1 MQHPVLSL
9 GHALPTPTELQKP
22 PAHNESIEREN
33 SRSQTELDRNLR
45 PRTNLQFVLAD
56 ALPDTDD
63 RTKAVSGGT
72 RNRPGRAPNPPTPP
86 TPSAR
91 APEPRRVPTPLLDK
105 FGDDISKR
113 AHEGKVDAAFGRDKE
128 IEQVVQTLIRR
139 TKSNPVLIGDPG
151 VGKTA
156 IVEELARQ
164 IDVGLIPELEG
175 KRIVSLSVGNLLA
188 GTKLR
193 GDLEERVKGILE
205 EAKSSPNIILFIDE
219 IHSVVAAGGSESGS
233 DISNMLKP
241 DLARGKIKVI
251 GATTIDEYR
260 QHIERDPALE
270 RRFRPVTVGEP
281 SKSDLM
287 DILMG
292 VKSSYESFHG
302 VTFPQET
309 ITAVAQYS
317 DRYIPDRHQP
327 DKAIDLI
334 DETGSRVKFRKHLDK
349 TASTIVTEADVA
361 AVISSL
367 RGIPIG
373 SVKLDKLARVREL
386 EPEMK
391 RLIIGQEG
399 PIEEL
404 VKAEKREI
412 AGVRDPKRPYVMFF
426 LGATGTGK
434 TYTTQVFSDLTN
446 RPLIRLDMSEFMESH
461 SVSKLIGSPPGYVGF
476 QEGGQLTEDIRRN
489 PNAVLLLDEVEKAHR
504 DVHRLFLQVAED
516 GRLSDSHGRVVD
528 FKNTIL
534 IMTSNVGTAERREQS
549 FGFAVPGVGASTVKN
564 EQSRSDLQATLLRGG
579 FPPEFINRLDGIAEF
594 KPLRAE
600 QMAQIVGL
608 ELKRLERTAEGLGYS
623 LEIKPEVLDLLAST
637 CQRDAG
643 NGRAVRRAV
652 QRLIEDP
659 MSECILRNGQGLT
672 RKVEVKVDKGQI
684 VFEAYPTAGAQA

>member
-45 PRTNLQFVLAD
+45 PRTNPQFVLAD

-292 VKSSYESFHG
+292 VKSSYELFHG

-623 LEIKPEVLDLLAST
+623 LEIKPEVLDVLAST

-684 VFEAYPTAGAQA
+684 VFEAYPTAGTQA

>member
-1 MQHPVLSL
+1 
-9 GHALPTPTELQKP
+9 
-22 PAHNESIEREN
+22 
-33 SRSQTELDRNLR
+33 
-45 PRTNLQFVLAD
+45 VLAD

-292 VKSSYESFHG
+292 VKSSYELFHG

-623 LEIKPEVLDLLAST
+623 LEIKPEVLDVLAST

-684 VFEAYPTAGAQA
+684 VFEAYPTAGTQA

>member
-1 MQHPVLSL
+1 
-9 GHALPTPTELQKP
+9 
-22 PAHNESIEREN
+22 
-33 SRSQTELDRNLR
+33 
-45 PRTNLQFVLAD
+45 VLAD
-56 ALPDTDD
+56 ALPDTHDQ
-63 RTKAVSGGT
+63 TKAISGGT

-91 APEPRRVPTPLLDK
+91 APGPRRIATPLLDK

-205 EAKSSPNIILFIDE
+205 EAKNSPHIILFIDE

-292 VKSSYESFHG
+292 VKSSYETFHG

-349 TASTIVTEADVA
+349 TASTVVTEADVA

-373 SVKLDKLARVREL
+373 SIKLDKLDKVREL

-446 RPLIRLDMSEFMESH
+446 RPLIRLDMSEFMEPH
-461 SVSKLIGSPPGYVGF
+461 SVSKLIGSPPGYIGF

-528 FKNTIL
+528 FKNTII
-534 IMTSNVGTAERREQS
+534 IMTSNVGTGERREQS
-549 FGFAVPGVGASTVKN
+549 FGFAVPGVGPSAVKN
-564 EQSRSDLQATLLRGG
+564 EPSRSDLQATLLRGG
-579 FPPEFINRLDGIAEF
+579 FPPEFINRMDGIAEF

-600 QMAQIVGL
+600 AMSQIVGL
-608 ELKRLERTAEGLGYS
+608 ELKRLERTAEGLGYK
-623 LEIKPEVLDLLAST
+623 LEIEPEVLDVLASR

-652 QRLIEDP
+652 QGLIEDP

-672 RKVEVKVDKGQI
+672 KKVVVKLDKGQI
-684 VFEAYPTAGAQA
+684 VFEAHPTAATNAQ